1 MKGIKLGD
9 ELIMSD
15 LVVQEQKR
23 WIQRGC
29 ECVAGHWAMILLVS
43 VSLSRQTVK
52 LLLMSAE

>member
-1 MKGIKLGD
+1 MRGIKPGD
-9 ELIMSD
+9 ELIMSG
-15 LVVQEQKR
+15 LVVQEQKH

-29 ECVAGHWAMILLVS
+29 ECVAGHWAKILLVF